1 MRISHPAPPSCHTE
15 VERPLPFL
23 SAMTVS
29 KKPIESIDSPGS
41 ISRRSFIQRSGAT
54 AAVVAAPLVIP
65 SRLLGKSAPSNR
77 VRVGHIGAG
86 RIAQGHDMVG
96 VAGASD
102 LADVLAVAD
111 LDSRRAA
118 SGKTRVERLFSARSA
133 PAPTIS
139 VYQDYKELL
148 ARPDIDA
155 VTISLPDHQ
164 HAEVALRAL
173 YAGKDV
179 YLQKP
184 FTMTHAEGIILRDAV
199 ARTGRILQVGSQ
211 QRSWGPNEQFRKA
224 VEFVRSGR
232 VGQLRRVEIGLPIDP
247 TAPDNPPQPVPPN
260 LNYDMWLGPTPEV
273 YYTEQRVHPQGTG
286 RGGGPDVQSR
296 PGWLRNEN
304 YSLGMITG
312 WGAHHFDTAHWGMD
326 MELTGPTRIEGR
338 GEFPPKERIWNV
350 HGKYHIE
357 LTYPGNVIMTVSDE
371 LPNGIKWIGDDG
383 WIFVSRDASQT
394 ASDPSGRATS
404 LKSLDA
410 SDPRLLDPNN
420 VKVQLPHSLS
430 HHRNWLECV
439 QSRKT
444 PLAPAPIA
452 HRSNTACILSWVAMK
467 LNRPLTWDPKAEKF
481 VNDAEANAMLSRPER
496 GPYGATRL
504 AQTKTAK
511 R

>member
-1 MRISHPAPPSCHTE
+1 MTKPTE
-15 VERPLPFL
+15 
-23 SAMTVS
+23 TN
-29 KKPIESIDSPGS
+29 DS
-41 ISRRSFIQRSGAT
+41 ISRRTFIQRTGAT
-54 AAVVAAPLVIP
+54 AAAVAAPMIIP
-65 SRLLGKSAPSNR
+65 ARLLGANAPSNR

-96 VAGASD
+96 VAGSD

-111 LDSRRAA
+111 LDARRAA
-118 SGKTRVERLFSARSA
+118 SGKTRVERLFAARNA
-133 PAPTIS
+133 PPQRID
-139 VYQDYKELL
+139 VYTDYKQLL
-148 ARPDIDA
+148 ARADIDA

-173 YAGKDV
+173 RAGKDV

-184 FTMTHAEGIILRDAV
+184 FTMTHAEGVMLRDAV
-199 ARTGRILQVGSQ
+199 AKSGRILQVGSQ

-232 VGQLRRVEIGLPIDP
+232 VGQLQRVEIGLPIDP
-247 TAPDNPPQPVPPN
+247 TAPDEPQQPVPAN

-273 YYTEQRVHPQGTG
+273 FYTEQRVHPQKVLANGE
-286 RGGGPDVQSR
+286 PDVQSR

-312 WGAHHFDTAHWGMD
+312 WGAHHFDTAHWGMN
-326 MELTGPTRIEGR
+326 MELTGPSKIEGR
-338 GEFPPKERIWNV
+338 GEFPPHDRIWNV

-371 LPNGIKWIGDDG
+371 LPNGIKFIGNEG

-394 ASDPSGRATS
+394 ASDPSGRTTS

-410 SDPRLLDPNN
+410 SDPKLLDPNG
-420 VKVQLPHSLS
+420 VTVQMPHSLS

-439 QSRKT
+439 KSRQQ
-444 PLAPAPIA
+444 PLAPAPVA
-452 HRSNTACILSWVAMK
+452 HRANAACIVSWIAMK
-467 LNRPLTWDPKAEKF
+467 LQRPLTWDANAERF
-481 VNDAEANAMLSRPER
+481 VNDAEANAMLTRPER
-496 GPYGATRL
+496 AGYGALTL
-504 AQTKTAK
+504 ARTFSKV
-511 R
+511 

>member
-1 MRISHPAPPSCHTE
+1 MT
-15 VERPLPFL
+15 RPNET
-23 SAMTVS
+23 S
-29 KKPIESIDSPGS
+29 DS
-41 ISRRSFIQRSGAT
+41 ISRRAFIQRTGAT
-54 AAVVAAPLVIP
+54 AAAVAAPMIIP
-65 SRLLGKSAPSNR
+65 ARLLGANAPSNR
-77 VRVGHIGAG
+77 ARVGHIGAG

-96 VAGASD
+96 VAGSD

-118 SGKTRVERLFSARSA
+118 SGKTRVERLFAARNA
-133 PAPTIS
+133 PPQKID
-139 VYQDYKELL
+139 VYTDYKQLL
-148 ARPDIDA
+148 ARSDIDA

-173 YAGKDV
+173 RAGKDV

-184 FTMTHAEGIILRDAV
+184 FTMTHAEGVMLRDAV
-199 ARTGRILQVGSQ
+199 AKSGRILQVGSQ

-247 TAPDNPPQPVPPN
+247 TAPDEPQQPVPAN

-273 YYTEQRVHPQGTG
+273 FYTEQRVHPQGTG
-286 RGGGPDVQSR
+286 RDGGPDVQSR

-312 WGAHHFDTAHWGMD
+312 WGAHHFDTAHWGMNV
-326 MELTGPTRIEGR
+326 ELSGPSKIEGR
-338 GEFPPKERIWNV
+338 GEFPPHDRIWNV

-371 LPNGIKWIGDDG
+371 LPNGIKFVGTDG

-394 ASDPSGRATS
+394 ASDPSGRTTS

-410 SDPRLLDPNN
+410 SDPKLLDPNG
-420 VKVQLPHSLS
+420 VTVQMPHSLS
-430 HHRNWLECV
+430 HHKNWLECV
-439 QSRKT
+439 KSRQQ
-444 PLAPAPIA
+444 PLAPAPVA
-452 HRSNTACILSWVAMK
+452 HRANAACIVSWIAMK
-467 LNRPLTWDPKAEKF
+467 LQRPLTWDAKAERF
-481 VNDAEANAMLSRPER
+481 VNDAEANAMLTRPER
-496 GPYGATRL
+496 AGYGALTL
-504 AQTKTAK
+504 ARTFSKI
-511 R
+511 

>member
-1 MRISHPAPPSCHTE
+1 MMKPTE
-15 VERPLPFL
+15 
-23 SAMTVS
+23 TN
-29 KKPIESIDSPGS
+29 DS
-41 ISRRSFIQRSGAT
+41 ISRRTFIQRTGAT
-54 AAVVAAPLVIP
+54 AAAVAAPMIIP
-65 SRLLGKSAPSNR
+65 ARLLGANAPSNR

-96 VAGASD
+96 VAGSD

-111 LDSRRAA
+111 LDARRAA
-118 SGKTRVERLFSARSA
+118 SGKTRVERLFAARNA
-133 PAPTIS
+133 PPQRID
-139 VYQDYKELL
+139 VYTDYKQLL
-148 ARPDIDA
+148 ARADIDA

-173 YAGKDV
+173 RAGKDV

-184 FTMTHAEGIILRDAV
+184 FTMTHAEGVMLRDAV
-199 ARTGRILQVGSQ
+199 AKSGRILQVGSQ

-232 VGQLRRVEIGLPIDP
+232 VGQLQRVEIGLPIDP
-247 TAPDNPPQPVPPN
+247 TAPDEPQQPVPAN

-273 YYTEQRVHPQGTG
+273 FYTEQRVHPQKVLANGE
-286 RGGGPDVQSR
+286 PDVQSR

-312 WGAHHFDTAHWGMD
+312 WGAHHFDTAHWGMN
-326 MELTGPTRIEGR
+326 MELTGPSKIEGR
-338 GEFPPKERIWNV
+338 GEFPPHDRIWNV

-371 LPNGIKWIGDDG
+371 LPNGIKFIGNEG

-394 ASDPSGRATS
+394 ASDPSGRTTS

-410 SDPRLLDPNN
+410 SDPKLLDPNG
-420 VKVQLPHSLS
+420 VTVQMPHSLS

-439 QSRKT
+439 KSRQQ
-444 PLAPAPIA
+444 PLAPAPVA
-452 HRSNTACILSWVAMK
+452 HRANAACIMSWIAMK
-467 LNRPLTWDPKAEKF
+467 LQRPLTWDAKAERF
-481 VNDAEANAMLSRPER
+481 VNDAEANAMLTRPER
-496 GPYGATRL
+496 AGYGALTL
-504 AQTKTAK
+504 ARTFSKV
-511 R
+511 